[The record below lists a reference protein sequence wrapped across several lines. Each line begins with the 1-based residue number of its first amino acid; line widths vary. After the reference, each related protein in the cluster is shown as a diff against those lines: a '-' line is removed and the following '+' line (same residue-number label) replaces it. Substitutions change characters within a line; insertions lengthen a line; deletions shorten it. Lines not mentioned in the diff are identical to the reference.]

1 MTDLFPP
8 FEPDKEIR
16 PRRFNTVPLRLLI
29 PNVVTL
35 LSLCSGLTAIRFGFE
50 GQLDYAIIAVLV
62 AAILDGLDGRI
73 ARLLKGTS
81 RFGAELDSLA
91 DFISFGVAPAIILYV
106 FGLNNLKSIG
116 WIVALLF
123 ASAAALRLARFN
135 VMIDDPA
142 RPEWQKNFFV
152 GIPAPAGALT
162 GLLPAYVIELGF
174 TPPPIF
180 SGVEAIYLLFIAYL
194 MVSRIPTYAG
204 KTFGSRMPREWVVP
218 FFVIAI
224 AIVGLLVTYPFAFL
238 ASVTVLYLILIPFGV
253 TRYRALEKAHKAASA
268 GH

>member
-1 MTDLFPP
+1 MTDLFPS
-8 FEPDKEIR
+8 FEPDKETR

-35 LSLCSGLTAIRFGFE
+35 LSLCSGLTAIRFGIE
-50 GQLDYAIIAVLV
+50 GQLGDAIIAIFV
-62 AAILDGLDGRI
+62 AAVLDGLDGRI

-162 GLLPAYVIELGF
+162 GLLPAYVMELGF
-174 TPPPIF
+174 TPPPLF
-180 SGVEAIYLLFIAYL
+180 SIVEALHLLFIAYL
-194 MVSRIPTYAG
+194 MISRIPTYAG
-204 KTFGSRMPREWVVP
+204 KTFGSRVPREWVVP

-224 AIVGLLVTYPFAFL
+224 ALVGLLVTYPFGFL
-238 ASVTVLYLILIPFGV
+238 ASVTVLYLVLIPFGV
-253 TRYRALEKAHKAASA
+253 KKYRALEKAQKAGAA
-268 GH
+268 VG